1 MGAQAA
7 AHRMDRSPSRQAP
20 PTVIEYH
27 ARKLYPSVL
36 VLAAMFAVIAVGIL
50 SLLHTTTIACRR
62 TSEYATA
69 RCTVDRTG
77 LRPIRADLRA
87 EAITAFDVR
96 VEENQKRRRYAE
108 VRLELA
114 PSFTPRVLDLET
126 GVFDG
131 VDAETALAARDRFE
145 RFQSIPSMHAYDAS
159 LSMPIHLWWLLL
171 GGGVLLAAS
180 ACRIG
185 YEQLR
190 QLRPIRIVVD
200 HEREVIVLGGR
211 TVPLADVRDVILE
224 QGVVQGLL
232 MPRYGFTPGFKLSLI
247 LVNFDRITATRAW
260 RPGSWGTHEA
270 ARERVLT
277 AMGRGS
283 TT

>member
-1 MGAQAA
+1 M
-7 AHRMDRSPSRQAP
+7 
-20 PTVIEYH
+20 
-27 ARKLYPSVL
+27 
-36 VLAAMFAVIAVGIL
+36 
-50 SLLHTTTIACRR
+50 
-62 TSEYATA
+62 
-69 RCTVDRTG
+69 
-77 LRPIRADLRA
+77 
-87 EAITAFDVR
+87 R

-131 VDAETALAARDRFE
+131 VDTETALAARDRFE
-145 RFQSIPSMHAYDAS
+145 RFQSVPSIRAYDAS
-159 LSMPIHLWWLLL
+159 LAMPVHLWWILLVV
-171 GGGVLLAAS
+171 GVLLAAS
-180 ACRIG
+180 ACRIW

-190 QLRPIRIVVD
+190 QLRPIRIVID

-211 TVPLADVRDVILE
+211 TVPLAEVRDVILE
-224 QGVVQGLL
+224 QGVVQGLSI
-232 MPRYGFTPGFKLSLI
+232 PRHRSTPGFKLSLI
-247 LVNFDRITATRAW
+247 LLNFDRITATREW

-270 ARERVLT
+270 ARERVLA